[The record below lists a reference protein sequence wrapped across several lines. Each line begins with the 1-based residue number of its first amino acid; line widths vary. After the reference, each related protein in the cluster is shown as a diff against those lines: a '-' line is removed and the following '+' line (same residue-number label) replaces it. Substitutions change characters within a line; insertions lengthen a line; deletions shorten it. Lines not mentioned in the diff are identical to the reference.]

1 VFQEVENTTELDK
14 PLQVKV
20 KSGSWEEGLIGVAKG
35 CKRIIILPPT
45 LVVRFPLKI
54 C

>member
-1 VFQEVENTTELDK
+1 VFQEVENTIELDR
-14 PLQVKV
+14 PRRVKL

-45 LVVRFPLKI
+45 LVVRFPLKR